1 MKSRSL
7 VFPAL
12 LALACLGVALGYLTR
27 RSSELS
33 PIEGTPPTIVPTAPA
48 LSAPAALA
56 PSAQPVAPAG
66 SPLLTGIEW
75 LCDLLEKGTA
85 SSADL
90 ANLKASLL
98 DADPAQAM
106 AAIRTFLRTRRN
118 APTGKD
124 FVIGPGG
131 KLNAAPTLRLHLLDA
146 LGQIARRSRSDE
158 AAQVAREILAEK
170 SSADEWAL
178 SLRNVAWTDPR
189 ARPFLADKLREM
201 LAFEPWR
208 SKPSAGLIEALDVIV
223 FAKDATF
230 IPDLAELRTEK
241 GELAHGA
248 DIALDRLADTAPLE
262 VLVHLN
268 THPTLLNDRPFLRAD
283 YFAKADLSQPAQR
296 AQIEIYLGRPDI
308 AAAEKTKLLK
318 ALTTPAS
325 FIGDSLVST
334 PAPPDDG
341 ATRRAGLIQST
352 REWLDR
358 NRFPALREPLLE
370 IQQRI
375 AP

>member
-12 LALACLGVALGYLTR
+12 LALACLGVALGYLSR
-27 RSSELS
+27 QSR
-33 PIEGTPPTIVPTAPA
+33 PIE
-48 LSAPAALA
+48 
-56 PSAQPVAPAG
+56 PVAAAPTPGSRGELGPATPSDHSPSPPPAPPAG

-75 LCDLLEKGTA
+75 ICDLLEKGTA
-85 SSADL
+85 SRADL

-98 DADPAQAM
+98 DGDPAQAI
-106 AAIRTFLRTRRN
+106 AAIRTFLRTRRD
-118 APTGKD
+118 APTGQD
-124 FVIGPGG
+124 FVLGPGG

-146 LGQIARRSRSDE
+146 LGQIARRARSDE
-158 AAQVAREILAEK
+158 ASQVAREILAEK

-178 SLRNVAWTDPR
+178 SLRNLAWTDPR
-189 ARPFLADKLREM
+189 ARPFLADKMREM

-230 IPDLAELRTEK
+230 IPDLAELRAEK

-334 PAPPDDG
+334 PAPADDG

-352 REWLDR
+352 REWLER
-358 NRFPALREPLLE
+358 NRFPTLREPLLE